1 MLNRPYLAKRIGKR
15 PMNLTAATVDLGK
28 LGADVTAVTIFEG
41 KELSSGAEAVDA
53 ATSGLIKRVL
63 RSGDITGKA
72 GETLLIHVPNQT
84 NTRVLLVGA
93 GKRGGIKTGDYT
105 RIARRLLQ
113 SLTSSLC
120 VRRSST

>member
-1 MLNRPYLAKRIGKR
+1 
-15 PMNLTAATVDLGK
+15 MNLTAATVDLGK

-41 KELSSGAEAVDA
+41 KRLSSGAEAVDA

-93 GKRGGIKTGDYT
+93 GKRNGIKTGDYT
-105 RIARRLLQ
+105 RIARALA
-113 SLTSSLC
+113 SDGT
-120 VRRSST
+120 VRPL